1 MTIDCCPKGQ
11 VIVVVISV
19 IKESAFLNHQATGVL
34 TGPARI
40 PTQWALTSQLLND
53 LDRFV
58 KVLSFRRLRYVS
70 VVNPAVTV

>member
-19 IKESAFLNHQATGVL
+19 IKETAFLNHQATGVL

-40 PTQWALTSQLLND
+40 PTQWAFTRQLLND
-53 LDRFV
+53 LDSFV
-58 KVLSFRRLRYVS
+58 KMFSFRRLRYVP
-70 VVNPAVTV
+70 VVNPAVAV